1 MKLDYKI
8 NIIFQEM
15 SPTELETL
23 HHLCDFEQTK
33 ILQSLALAVLKN
45 TICRIPIIKQFIKL
59 HRL

>member
-1 MKLDYKI
+1 
-8 NIIFQEM
+8 M
-15 SPTELETL
+15 SLTELETL
-23 HHLCDFEQTK
+23 HRLCDFERTK